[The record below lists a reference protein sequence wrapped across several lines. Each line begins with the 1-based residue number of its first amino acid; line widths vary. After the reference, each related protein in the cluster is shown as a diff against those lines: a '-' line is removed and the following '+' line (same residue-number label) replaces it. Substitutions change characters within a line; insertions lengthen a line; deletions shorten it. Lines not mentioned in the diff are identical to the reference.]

1 MLTVPK
7 VPRVPNETYHPVW
20 SPLLDEVSAEALDC
34 LQVNLALL
42 VDRHRGAGAHLVLGA
57 APRFEVG
64 AGLGDRL
71 AQAHDLAGL
80 RVARRFTEV
89 DGARLAE
96 LAAEH
101 GVVYAVA
108 DVHDLAW
115 TPYAGRRHEEHSFL
129 VCSDC
134 SDGSGSTVSVV
145 DAYHDETPWGP
156 ARPGTWRLEPADLAG
171 LPPSTVFVFD
181 VDDVVAVPAAVRHR
195 ENAVA
200 ERSIVDSFVA
210 DRPDIVQDVW
220 LLGRSR
226 ELYALWLASLPD
238 TPVEVVAAARSHA
251 TAVAALAG
259 RLFVAGRRGAAVP
272 GELLDALRELLRADA
287 DLVAAVA
294 AGTAAP
300 VAAVV
305 SSVDDG
311 AARPV
316 VLAAI
321 AAVLRIDEAD
331 VLAAG
336 SLRELPGFNSFRLVE
351 IIERSEGLLGV
362 ELSDEDFTPD
372 TLTHAAALCAAFAK
386 ALPR

>member
-1 MLTVPK
+1 VLTVS
-7 VPRVPNETYHPVW
+7 RVPNETYHPVW

-34 LQVNLALL
+34 LQANLALL

-57 APRFEVG
+57 APRFEV
-64 AGLGDRL
+64 AGGLTDRL

-80 RVARRFTEV
+80 RVAHRFTDV
-89 DGARLAE
+89 GGARSAE

-101 GVVYAVA
+101 GVVYVVA

-129 VCSDC
+129 LC
-134 SDGSGSTVSVV
+134 SDGSGVSVV

-171 LPPSTVFVFD
+171 LPPATVFVLEA
-181 VDDVVAVPAAVRHR
+181 DDVVPVPAAVRHR
-195 ENAVA
+195 ENATA
-200 ERSIVDSFVA
+200 ERSAVDTFVA
-210 DRPDIVQDVW
+210 DRPDLVQDVW

-226 ELYALWLASLPD
+226 DLYTLWLASLPD
-238 TPVEVVAAARSHA
+238 TPALVVAAARSHA
-251 TAVAALAG
+251 ASVAALAG
-259 RLFVAGRRGAAVP
+259 RLFVAGRRGGAVS
-272 GELLDALRELLRADA
+272 GELLGALRELLHADA
-287 DLVAAVA
+287 DLMAAVA
-294 AGTAAP
+294 AGTAGP
-300 VAAVV
+300 VAARA
-305 SSVDDG
+305 STVDDS

-351 IIERSEGLLGV
+351 IIERAEGVLGV
-362 ELSDEDFTPD
+362 ELSDEDFTPE
-372 TLTHAAALCAAFAK
+372 TLTHAAALCAAFAT